1 MQTEYRECNQ
11 CGNTFFAYEDW
22 KKICIDCWKKN
33 KNINTNT
40 HNNRSSVAIDENML
54 KILIRLCHPD
64 KHQNSEMSNKATV
77 YLLSLRK

>member
-1 MQTEYRECNQ
+1 MYKKCNQ
-11 CGNTFFAYEDW
+11 CGSNFFADQDW

-33 KNINTNT
+33 KNIDA
-40 HNNRSSVAIDENML
+40 NRHGGTSISIDENML

-77 YLLSLRK
+77 FLLSLRK